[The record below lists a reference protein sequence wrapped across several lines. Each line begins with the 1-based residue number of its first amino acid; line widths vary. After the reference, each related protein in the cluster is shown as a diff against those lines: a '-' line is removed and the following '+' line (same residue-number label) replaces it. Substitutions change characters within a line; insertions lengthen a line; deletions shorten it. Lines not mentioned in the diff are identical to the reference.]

1 MSQIRPLV
9 SVCLPVFNGA
19 RYLETAIQN
28 IRHQTFKDFELI
40 IKDDGSTD
48 NSVAIAESIA
58 RDDKRIRFKKNLE
71 RLGLFQNYN
80 ACIRASAGKYI
91 KLFAQDDLLEP
102 TAIERMVAVLE
113 AESDIALVACGKR
126 WIDDGGN
133 EIERVSRFEKNT
145 RLKSKDVILANLIN
159 LTNWI
164 GEPSTAMFRAESA
177 GNGLDASLYHWG
189 DIDYW
194 FKILQSGDLYFI
206 SDVLCS
212 FRRHGESTT
221 SSNLSGLYFAA
232 DIVRMWKSWGH
243 YLNELGESEEHFFK
257 RASERIALDVDH
269 LVRNQGLSIEKLR
282 AANPRGQSSFSVSEM
297 TDVREALFH
306 AERRITTL
314 MEELIATKN
323 ELEHREGECKEL
335 RAAVTQMQNSVS
347 WKLTAPL
354 RSMRSKI

>member
-1 MSQIRPLV
+1 LSQIRPTV

-19 RYLETAIQN
+19 QYLEAAIQN
-28 IRHQTFKDFELI
+28 IRHQTFSDFELI
-40 IKDDGSTD
+40 VKDDGSTD
-48 NSVAIAESIA
+48 GSVAIIERIA

-102 TAIERMVAVLE
+102 EAIERMVAVLD
-113 AESDIALVACGKR
+113 ADPDVALVTCGKR
-126 WIDDGGN
+126 WIDEGGN
-133 EIERVSRFEKNT
+133 ELDRLSRFPTDTK
-145 RLKSKDVILANLIN
+145 LKSKDVILANLIN
-159 LTNWI
+159 LQNWI
-164 GEPSTAMFRAESA
+164 GEPSTAMFKSEYA
-177 GNGLDASLYHWG
+177 GNGLDPNLYHWG

-194 FKILQSGDLYFI
+194 FKILQNGDLYFI

-212 FRRHGESTT
+212 FRRHSKSTT

-243 YLNELGESEEHFFK
+243 YLEEIGESEEHFFK
-257 RASERIALDVDH
+257 RASERIALHLDH
-269 LVRNQGLSIEKLR
+269 LVRDEGLKIEQLR
-282 AANPRGQSSFSVSEM
+282 KANPRGQTSFSVSEM
-297 TDVREALFH
+297 TDFREALFH

-323 ELEHREGECKEL
+323 ELEHRHGECKEL
-335 RAAVTQMQNSVS
+335 RAAVGQMQNSVS

-354 RSMRSKI
+354 RSIRSKK